1 MKIFLLVLLNFM
13 FLNSFLGQNTL
24 IPDVN
29 FEQALINLGY
39 DTPPINGGVPTANID
54 TISSIYLYQKNISDL
69 TGIEGFIALTVLY
82 CSDNNLTNLNVSQNV
97 ALVQLYCTDNN
108 LSTLNVSQNTALDGL
123 WCGGNQLTNLIVN
136 NNLNTLFCFDNQLT
150 SLNLSQNTNLEY
162 FDCEN
167 NQLTCLNIKNGN
179 NTNMQSFYATNN
191 PNLTCIE
198 VDNASWSA
206 TNWTDIDPSA
216 TFSTNCSNPC
226 IVSIGNLTFLSNLSI
241 FPNPTNGLINIELN
255 SDKPYFEIEVFS
267 LLGEL
272 IYVNKVNSSKLTF
285 DLSQYP
291 KGMYLVKI
299 KQDNRYYHEKISY
312 Y

>member
-1 MKIFLLVLLNFM
+1 MKSYLFVVLNFISV
-13 FLNSFLGQNTL
+13 NCFLGQNTA

-29 FEQALINLGY
+29 FEQALISLGY
-39 DTPPINGGVPTANID
+39 DFGTPDGIVPTANID
-54 TISSIYLYQKNISDL
+54 TISSIYLNQKNISDL
-69 TGIEGFIALTVLY
+69 TGIEDFSALTVLY
-82 CSDNNLTNLNVSQNV
+82 CSDNNLTNLNVSQNA

-108 LSTLNVSQNTALDGL
+108 LSTLNVSQNIALDGL

-136 NNLNTLFCFDNQLT
+136 TNLNALFCFDNQLT

-162 FDCEN
+162 FDCKN

-216 TFSTNCSNPC
+216 TFSSNCSNSC
-226 IVSIGNLTFLSNLSI
+226 IVTIGNLTFLSNLSV

-255 SDKPYFEIEVFS
+255 SNKPYFEIEVFS

-272 IYVNKVNSSKLTF
+272 IYVNKVNGSKLTF
-285 DLSQYP
+285 NLAQYP

-299 KQDNRYYHEKISY
+299 KQDNHYYHEKISY

>member
-1 MKIFLLVLLNFM
+1 MKILLLVLLNFVL
-13 FLNSFLGQNTL
+13 LNSFLGQNTS
-24 IPDVN
+24 IPDPN

-39 DTPPINGGVPTANID
+39 DLGVPDGTVPTANID
-54 TISSIYLYQKNISDL
+54 TLSSIYLNQKNINDL
-69 TGIEGFIALTVLY
+69 TGIEDFVALTVLY
-82 CSDNNLTNLNVSQNV
+82 CSDNNLTNLNVSQNG
-97 ALVQLYCTDNN
+97 ALVQLYCTDNSLEN
-108 LSTLNVSQNTALDGL
+108 LDVSQNAVLTGL
-123 WCGGNQLTNLIVN
+123 WCGGNQLINLIVN
-136 NNLNTLFCFDNQLT
+136 TNLNALFCFGNQLT

-162 FDCEN
+162 FDCDS

-226 IVSIGNLTFLSNLSI
+226 IVNIDHLSSFSNFSIY
-241 FPNPTNGLINIELN
+241 PNPTNGLINIEFN
-255 SDKPYFEIEVFS
+255 TNKSYFEIEVFS

-285 DLSQYP
+285 NLAQYP

-299 KQDNRYYHEKISY
+299 KQDNRYYHEKISRY
-312 Y
+312 

>member
-1 MKIFLLVLLNFM
+1 MKVLLLVLLNFI
-13 FLNSFLGQNTL
+13 FLNSFLAQNTL
-24 IPDVN
+24 IPDAN
-29 FEQALINLGY
+29 FEQALISLGY
-39 DTPPINGGVPTANID
+39 DFGTPDGIVPTANID
-54 TISSIYLYQKNISDL
+54 TISSIYLNQKNISDL
-69 TGIEGFIALTVLY
+69 TGIEDFSALTVLY

-108 LSTLNVSQNTALDGL
+108 LSTLNVSQNIALDGL
-123 WCGGNQLTNLIVN
+123 WCGRNQLTNLIVN
-136 NNLNTLFCFDNQLT
+136 TNLNALFCFDNQLT

-241 FPNPTNGLINIELN
+241 LPNPTNGLINIELN
-255 SDKPYFEIEVFS
+255 SNKPYFEIEVFS

-272 IYVNKVNSSKLTF
+272 IYVNKVNSPKLTF

-299 KQDNRYYHEKISY
+299 KQDNHYYYEKISY